1 MDGLDTYLKL
11 ALWLALGACFAVLVL
26 PAWPKLKS
34 RVVKLRVH
42 QRLRRALPAS
52 HYTVF
57 RDVALRCDSA
67 TGPETVQFDHLV
79 VSPYGIFVIETHPC
93 SGWIFGRERDPVWTR
108 IHYRIRRNFQNPLIQ
123 SRARTRALQELLA
136 LDDLAFHS
144 LVVFAGSAEL
154 RTPMP
159 PHVTR
164 LGGMLPFIQ
173 VRSEVLLG
181 FDQAAHATAV
191 IKSSCLSPSVRSTA
205 AHIDRLRQIEGP
217 RFGARQA
224 VLALVLMVSLSAVAG
239 TLIHNLSEVPGQF
252 SSQLDAPLVDAPLA
266 CAHSAATGLCTCTD
280 RRTGSG
286 DWAVEIAENRCRA
299 LPVGQSQVTQR

>member
-1 MDGLDTYLKL
+1 MDGLLDTYLKL
-11 ALWLALGACFAVLVL
+11 ALWLALSACFVVLVL
-26 PAWPKLKS
+26 PVLPKLNS
-34 RVVKLRVH
+34 RLAKWRVH
-42 QRLRRALPAS
+42 QRLKRALPAS

-57 RDVALRCDSA
+57 RDVVLRSDTA
-67 TGPETVQFDHLV
+67 TGPETLQFDHLV
-79 VSPYGIFVIETHPC
+79 VSPYGIFVIETNPW

-123 SRARTRALQELLA
+123 SRARTRGLQELLA
-136 LDDLAFHS
+136 LDALAFHS

-164 LGGMLPFIQ
+164 LGGMLPYIQ
-173 VRSEVLLG
+173 VRSEELLG

-191 IKSSCLSPSVRSTA
+191 IKTSCLSPSVRSTA
-205 AHIDRLRQIEGP
+205 AHIDRLRKIEGP

-224 VLALVLMVSLSAVAG
+224 VLALVLMVSLAAVAG

-252 SSQLDAPLVDAPLA
+252 SPQLDSPLA
-266 CAHSAATGLCTCTD
+266 CAHSAETGLCTCTD
-280 RRTGSG
+280 RRIGSG
-286 DWAVEIAENRCRA
+286 DWAVEIAEKRCRA
-299 LPVGQSQVTQR
+299 LPVGQAQVTQR